1 MPSAMP
7 PRRRPGQTPPPARKP
22 RVAGI
27 RRPEP
32 ATGPEDRTETFPA
45 IPAERPDPVTA
56 EQPAVEPVEPAVEQP
71 AVEQPDER
79 PKPAGKRRPR
89 PTRRPTSVEDTLV
102 GDTAIEPLTE
112 PAPASAPE
120 LTIPEPTTRRAALLV
135 PITLG
140 VVAVLIGGLAAWFG
154 VQWSHTRGDA
164 TNMALTDNATTSEVS
179 GQVTSAVNTVF
190 SYNYADLSKSQQAVH
205 KVLTGLALCQYDS
218 LFKEIKQQA
227 PKQKLVLTATVIDH
241 GVELL
246 QGDTARVLMLVQQ
259 HDTRATTN
267 QSSDA
272 ESVIAVNAVRQ
283 GGDWRIS
290 AFDTFTNDN
299 PTTCK
304 S

>member
-32 ATGPEDRTETFPA
+32 PTGQEDRTETFPA
-45 IPAERPDPVTA
+45 IPAEPSAPAPVAAEQSAAEPVA
-56 EQPAVEPVEPAVEQP
+56 EQPDRPAP
-71 AVEQPDER
+71 T
-79 PKPAGKRRPR
+79 GKRRPR
-89 PTRRPTSVEDTLV
+89 PTRRPTSAEDTLV
-102 GDTAIEPLTE
+102 GDTAIEPFTE
-112 PAPASAPE
+112 PAPEAAPE
-120 LTIPEPTTRRAALLV
+120 LTIPESAARRPALLV

-218 LFKEIKQQA
+218 LFKEIQQQA

-246 QGDTARVLMLVQQ
+246 QGDSARVLMLVQQ